1 MVVFVE
7 KLLIFNW
14 ELCPFYVIINNFN
27 ELLQI
32 RRSQTCMHCFKN
44 GSLLIHLKK
53 NLLAKLV
60 YTCANTKKNVQPINA
75 CLMKYSM
82 LSFFFQ
88 KTRLIFNPFS
98 TSNGLSNNIRIELY
112 LNKTPNK
119 PCLNDGRTSFFNK
132 RRETYE
138 VCIHLQICKA
148 TKQYSW
154 V

>member
-1 MVVFVE
+1 MGDFGGVWFAIQLNGGRVGMVVFVE

-75 CLMKYSM
+75 CSTPCYL
-82 LSFFFQ
+82 FFSKKQDLFL
-88 KTRLIFNPFS
+88 TLLVLPMVY
-98 TSNGLSNNIRIELY
+98 RI
-112 LNKTPNK
+112 
-119 PCLNDGRTSFFNK
+119 
-132 RRETYE
+132 
-138 VCIHLQICKA
+138 I
-148 TKQYSW
+148 
-154 V
+154 

>member
-1 MVVFVE
+1 MGDFGGVWFAIQLNGGRVGMVVFVE

-14 ELCPFYVIINNFN
+14 ELCPFYVIINNFI
-27 ELLQI
+27 ELLQT

-53 NLLAKLV
+53 KTCWPNLYIHAPIQ
-60 YTCANTKKNVQPINA
+60 KNVQPINA

-112 LNKTPNK
+112 LYKTPNK
-119 PCLNDGRTSFFNK
+119 PCLNDGRTSFF
-132 RRETYE
+132 
-138 VCIHLQICKA
+138 
-148 TKQYSW
+148 
-154 V
+154 